1 MEKKNFE
8 KDRRLQMKRAK
19 LMCLFGLIAF
29 LPVLIGCAT
38 AYPVGGLYTELK
50 LPVAADGAGQSLKV
64 GTAECTSILG
74 LVATGDAS
82 FEAAMKN
89 GGIRKVN
96 HADWDAKNIL
106 GIIGN
111 YKLTV
116 YGE

>member
-1 MEKKNFE
+1 
-8 KDRRLQMKRAK
+8 MKRAK
-19 LMCLFGLIAF
+19 LMCLGGLIAF
-29 LPVLIGCAT
+29 LPLLMGCALSF
-38 AYPVGGLYTELK
+38 PVGFVYTEMK
-50 LPVAADGAGQSLKV
+50 LPVAGDSAGQSLKV

-106 GIIGN
+106 GIIGT

>member
-1 MEKKNFE
+1 
-8 KDRRLQMKRAK
+8 MKRAK

-50 LPVAADGAGQSLKV
+50 LPVGADGAGQSLKV

>member
-1 MEKKNFE
+1 MKKV
-8 KDRRLQMKRAK
+8 R
-19 LMCLFGLIAF
+19 LMCLLGLIAF

-38 AYPVGGLYTELK
+38 SFPVGYLYTELK
-50 LPVAADGAGQSLKV
+50 LPISGDSAGQSLKV

-74 LVATGDAS
+74 WVATGDAS
-82 FEAAMKN
+82 YEAAMKN

-96 HADWDAKNIL
+96 HADWEAKNIL